1 MGIKVYLKY
10 SKDLMFNQCSKIDN
24 SVIKHCNINIIT
36 HYYTDLIAEGL
47 FYSHTGRCHPQEA
60 PHWCQQR
67 DDAQCGKWPVIS
79 CWGLGCINSRVDFSL
94 LPLLPLSLLTRHSWV
109 QSLQRII
116 RRRNRLQLASRSFCP
131 SPPLLLPVHQLT
143 LEIICIRN
151 AWPSVVILPRY
162 IVWDNGE

>member
-1 MGIKVYLKY
+1 
-10 SKDLMFNQCSKIDN
+10 MFNQCSKIDK
-24 SVIKHCNINIIT
+24 SVIKNCNINIFTIQIWW
-36 HYYTDLIAEGL
+36 LM
-47 FYSHTGRCHPQEA
+47 FYSHTQHTGRCHPHEA
-60 PHWCQQR
+60 PHRLMSAEGWCSVWEVASDKLLGSGVHQL
-67 DDAQCGKWPVIS
+67 
-79 CWGLGCINSRVDFSL
+79 WGWLFPPPTPPS
-94 LPLLPLSLLTRHSWV
+94 LSLLTRHSWV

-162 IVWDNGE
+162 IVWDKGE